1 MFIRSYTAIFL
12 EVFLKSVP
20 DFLFLTYELMTLEI
34 KKIAYPFSLRK
45 KKTLIYNDNVMSTVY
60 NDNNHLLL
68 W

>member
-1 MFIRSYTAIFL
+1 MFIRSYTAVFL
-12 EVFLKSVP
+12 EVFLKSVL

-45 KKTLIYNDNVMSTVY
+45 RTLIYNDDVMSTIY